1 MTIFQKYLG
10 TINTQSKTAFIC
22 DYIWGISHGTYYNWI
37 NRNNNNDYVDHRT
50 DRENIV
56 PANKLTQNEI
66 KRIELEYQTQNEQ
79 NQGRKVNGIVLANK
93 FLDEDGVYVA
103 SASTINRYIHLFENK
118 GQSLADKQLN
128 NANTEKKEVCVG
140 TKPYGIAYAPN
151 QIWVAD
157 TTYLKTT
164 VMGKYYYLLTIMD
177 LYSRKIV
184 FAEVF
189 NEENAEHWK
198 TCLNKA
204 LIKEYI
210 SDSSKLQFHTDNG
223 SSYRA
228 QTFQAYLE
236 RNHIKYT
243 HNRPLVSNDN
253 AYMESFYSTM
263 KRCDKVFL
271 FPFKDISE
279 TRAYVQAF
287 VKYYNTEHLHS
298 GLCYIT
304 PENAHSGQ
312 GKLIINKRNE
322 LRHKAKEAHPERF
335 ARYTKLQLQ
344 EYVSLTR
351 NNNVL
356 TKEQDYKIYKGFKK

>member
-1 MTIFQKYLG
+1 
-10 TINTQSKTAFIC
+10 
-22 DYIWGISHGTYYNWI
+22 
-37 NRNNNNDYVDHRT
+37 
-50 DRENIV
+50 
-56 PANKLTQNEI
+56 
-66 KRIELEYQTQNEQ
+66 
-79 NQGRKVNGIVLANK
+79 
-93 FLDEDGVYVA
+93 
-103 SASTINRYIHLFENK
+103 
-118 GQSLADKQLN
+118 
-128 NANTEKKEVCVG
+128 
-140 TKPYGIAYAPN
+140 
-151 QIWVAD
+151 
-157 TTYLKTT
+157 
-164 VMGKYYYLLTIMD
+164 
-177 LYSRKIV
+177 
-184 FAEVF
+184 
-189 NEENAEHWK
+189 
-198 TCLNKA
+198 
-204 LIKEYI
+204 
-210 SDSSKLQFHTDNG
+210 
-223 SSYRA
+223 
-228 QTFQAYLE
+228 
-236 RNHIKYT
+236 
-243 HNRPLVSNDN
+243 
-253 AYMESFYSTM
+253 MESFYSTM